1 MPPDR
6 AVVHA
11 EGEQAAAKVATERGE
26 MKQVLTSN
34 NWEKLKTKNLHK
46 LKRQN

>member
-26 MKQVLTSN
+26 
-34 NWEKLKTKNLHK
+34 TKK
-46 LKRQN
+46 SAYVK